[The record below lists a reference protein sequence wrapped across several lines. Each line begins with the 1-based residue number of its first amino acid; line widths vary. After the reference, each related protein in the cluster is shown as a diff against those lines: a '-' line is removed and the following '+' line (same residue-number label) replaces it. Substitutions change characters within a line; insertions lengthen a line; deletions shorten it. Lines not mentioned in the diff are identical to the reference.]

1 VDERVRTVLV
11 TGCSSGFGR
20 AMVTAFLRAGWTVV
34 ATARHA
40 SARPHLLADALAPHA
55 GHVSWLD
62 LDVTRESDHASVAGF
77 VRERH
82 GQLDCLVNNAGHAV
96 FGALEDL
103 APYQLRE
110 QIDVNYLG
118 PALLTRH
125 LLPLLR
131 QARGR
136 LIWVSSMFGETG
148 FALSASYCAG
158 KFALEGLAE
167 SLRLELAPHGVQVAL
182 VAPGRHRTGFAQN
195 ATWGETTFFRSSPY
209 LGQSLGYAALKA
221 TLTARTA
228 PGPEALARVVVRL
241 AGRRHMP
248 LRVRVGGDARTV
260 HLLRRMLP
268 ERLWLA
274 VWSAICGRALRAP
287 AAPNALEGLREA

>member
-1 VDERVRTVLV
+1 LRASPFQVAAIALALLPVALFAEAV
-11 TGCSSGFGR
+11 SGR
-20 AMVTAFLRAGWTVV
+20 AVLFERDIYAYWIPAV
-34 ATARHA
+34 AA
-40 SARPHLLADALAPHA
+40 
-55 GHVSWLD
+55 
-62 LDVTRESDHASVAGF
+62 F

-82 GQLDCLVNNAGHAV
+82 GHLDCLVNNAGHAI

-103 APYQLRE
+103 APAQLRE

-118 PALLTRH
+118 PALLTRQ

-136 LIWVSSMFGETG
+136 IICVSSMFGETG
-148 FALSASYCAG
+148 FALSASYCAS

-167 SLRLELAPHGVQVAL
+167 SLHLELAPHGVQVAL

-195 ATWGETTFFRSSPY
+195 ATWGETTFAQSSPY

-221 TLTARTA
+221 TLAARAA

-248 LRVRVGGDARTV
+248 FRVRVGADARTV

-287 AAPNALEGLREA
+287 AAAPNALDRLREA